1 MPGLIGYSKYHSMK
15 DDSLH
20 LEEMANRLE
29 PEARFQRNL
38 FEEGKVGLGRVS
50 LGILNPAIQPLWNRD
65 HSRCIIMEGEL
76 YNQQKLKD
84 ELENNYDRNPLQTD
98 SDAELALY
106 MFETYGDDFAARL
119 NGDFVLAIWDHP
131 QRKLLITNDRLGL
144 YPLYYAHAGNKLSFA
159 SGVRALLADP
169 QLSHAIDK
177 IAFAQF
183 LTFDHVLDD
192 RTYLEAVKL
201 LPQASVLTYM
211 DGRLKIHPYWKLHY
225 LDLHELRDEKEDI
238 DQLNHLLQ
246 QAVRRRISDDPTKG
260 LLLSGGL
267 DSRVILAEMAE
278 ALNPKQ
284 IHTFSWGIPGCD
296 DCRAAKELAAI
307 AGSNYHF
314 YELKPDWLIEK
325 ANEAVARTDGLGNI
339 ANLHALAAAGQEAA
353 IAPILFKGF
362 LGDAMFGYAA
372 HRRLWGNYDEQTSY
386 LIHQQTHRGNGVIY
400 FDSSDYPALF
410 TDDFNKEVGD
420 AVFESYRA
428 GMKRSNASQLAIQR
442 LYFDLTQRVP
452 RMTLNGVE
460 VVRGYAAVRL
470 PFADNDLVDFS
481 LVIPPGYLHERYI
494 AYLAFTS
501 KYHRFAKVPN
511 PSTGLPMVSCAR
523 DTLLRA
529 RKDLRWQIR
538 TLGLEKLLA
547 PEARPYKDYGAWFRH
562 ELRHW
567 VESTLLNPHSLE
579 RGIFYPDT
587 IRQKVAEHMAGK
599 DYAVQL
605 GGLLT
610 LELWQQQFLD

>member
-1 MPGLIGYSKYHSMK
+1 MPGLIGYLKYHALK
-15 DDSLH
+15 DDPLR

-29 PEARFQRNL
+29 PEARFQRHL
-38 FEEGKVGLGRVS
+38 FEEGEIGLGRVS

-76 YNQQKLKD
+76 YNSQQLKD
-84 ELENNYDRNPLQTD
+84 ESGKSGDRGPLQA
-98 SDAELALY
+98 SGDAELALFMY
-106 MFETYGDDFAARL
+106 ETFGDDFAARL
-119 NGDFVLAIWDHP
+119 NGDFVLAIWDRP

-144 YPLYYAHAGNKLSFA
+144 YPLYYADTGNKLSFA

-169 QLSHAIDK
+169 QLSRAIDK
-177 IAFAQF
+177 IAFAEF

-192 RTYLEAVKL
+192 RTHLEAVKL

-211 DGRLKIHPYWKLHY
+211 DGRLAIHPYWKLQY
-225 LDLHELRDEKEDI
+225 PDLHELRDEQADM

-246 QAVRRRISDDPTKG
+246 QAVRRRLSGNSAKG

-267 DSRVILAEMAE
+267 DSRVILAEMSE
-278 ALNPKQ
+278 ALPPKQ
-284 IHTFSWGIPGCD
+284 CHTFSWGIPGCD

-307 AGSNYHF
+307 ARSDHHF
-314 YELKPDWLIEK
+314 YELKQDWLIEK
-325 ANEAVARTDGLGNI
+325 ASEAVARSDGLGNI
-339 ANLHALAAAGQEAA
+339 ANLHALAAADQEAA
-353 IAPILFKGF
+353 IAPVLFKGF

-372 HRRLWGNYDEQTSY
+372 HRRFWGNYDEQTSY
-386 LIHQQTHRGNGVIY
+386 NIHMRTHRGHGVI
-400 FDSSDYPALF
+400 FFNSSDYHSLF
-410 TDDFNKEVGD
+410 TEDFNKGIGN
-420 AVFESYRA
+420 AVEESYRA

-442 LYFDLTQRVP
+442 LYFDFTQRVP

-501 KYHRFAKVPN
+501 KYHQFAKVPN
-511 PSTGLPMVSCAR
+511 PSTGLPMVNCAR
-523 DTLLRA
+523 DILLRA
-529 RKDLRWQIR
+529 GKDLRWR
-538 TLGLEKLLA
+538 LRPMGLDKLLG
-547 PEARPYKDYGAWFRH
+547 PESRPYKDYGAWFRNR
-562 ELRHW
+562 LRAW
-567 VESTLLNPHSLE
+567 VESTLLNPRSLE
-579 RGIFYPDT
+579 RGIFQPDT
-587 IRQKVAEHMAGK
+587 IRQKVAEHMAGA